1 MPIAAAASNAL
12 KITERKSKVENFKV
26 ADVRKLN
33 KYWSRQIQL
42 NPMTPPEM
50 LNKTHQY
57 LNLFPLTKAK
67 VCSALISALVVTHHK

>member
-33 KYWSRQIQL
+33 KKCFRKY
-42 NPMTPPEM
+42 NVTP
-50 LNKTHQY
+50 
-57 LNLFPLTKAK
+57 
-67 VCSALISALVVTHHK
+67 